1 MPNME
6 SRTKETIRDD
16 MVVSANPIKAQN
28 GDLHSG
34 RESPSVHGDSDYP
47 SLESNRPS
55 VLIHHERLHSGSFP
69 SSEVRT
75 KKPYSNSAG
84 SVVIVGGIFRSL
96 SFLFQAGT
104 AHPEPGHTSEFS
116 SLIGFL

>member
-1 MPNME
+1 ME
-6 SRTKETIRDD
+6 SPPKGTIRDD
-16 MVVSANPIKAQN
+16 LVVSANPIKTQN

-47 SLESNRPS
+47 SLESNRPG

-75 KKPYSNSAG
+75 KKPYSDSAG
-84 SVVIVGGIFRSL
+84 SVVIVGRLGQKRHFSFSVIFVSDGHRTPETRSH
-96 SFLFQAGT
+96 F
-104 AHPEPGHTSEFS
+104 
-116 SLIGFL
+116 